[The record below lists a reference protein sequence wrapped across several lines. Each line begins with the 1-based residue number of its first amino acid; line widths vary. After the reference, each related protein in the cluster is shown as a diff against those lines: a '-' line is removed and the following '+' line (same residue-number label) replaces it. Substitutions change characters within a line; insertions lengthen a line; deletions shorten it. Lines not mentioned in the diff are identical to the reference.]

1 MGWLARQRAKF
12 ANKDKDGLH
21 EGGTTGSSVGDFLG
35 RLVWYDPYQTNEENL
50 SGSWDAAQYLK
61 DGFQWTDIQSIYRD
75 RMQPKDKTMKPS
87 KSKAVRSGPRFT
99 LKKKNPMG
107 YAGKKTDPGYKSPD
121 SLMGPGRAADD
132 ILNDRFGS
140 SSVFGPSASSGMD
153 YDDDQEL
160 VAGVPN
166 LVTYGAGA
174 ALAWL
179 AWKRFF

>member
-1 MGWLARQRAKF
+1 PERKAGA
-12 ANKDKDGLH
+12 H
-21 EGGTTGSSVGDFLG
+21 EGAEPKDDSLYSTFVAAPAA
-35 RLVWYDPYQTNEENL
+35 RLAWFDPYQSDEENL
-50 SGSWDAAQYLK
+50 LGSWYAAQYLK

-75 RMQPKDKTMKPS
+75 RLEGKQSTMKKPS
-87 KSKAVRSGPRFT
+87 KAKAVRSGPRFT

-140 SSVFGPSASSGMD
+140 SSVFGPSAAGGMD